1 MAIIYSYPE
10 IGTLAAGDLMPITDI
25 SDQVN
30 GTKSVPMSK
39 LTDYFKVTLFSTLTT
54 NQIPVYDGSTLV
66 DSIMKQNVSGTNPVL
81 EIGSLPAGTWGSIQA
96 KVYGGLEV
104 EPSQPDFNNDA
115 QFSVLSDNQ
124 GTGSPEPKII
134 IPSNYDRV
142 GINSTYNDVSSSNHA
157 LLVKSGYQNG
167 SQLLE
172 LKSDNNLVKLT
183 FSNENSNVG
192 FGDNLILHHHD
203 PNAAGG
209 VLCTIGFASGN
220 SPDVTK
226 MPLQVQKLV
235 NNLPNNQATIVRLP
249 YLVEFADDSA
259 AAAGGLPV
267 GGLYHTAGVVK
278 VRLV

>member
-39 LTDYFKVTLFSTLTT
+39 LTDYFKVQLFSTLTT

-66 DSIMKQNVSGTNPVL
+66 DSIMKQDVSGANPVL
-81 EIGSLPAGTWGSIQA
+81 EVGSLPAGTWGSVQA
-96 KVYGGLEV
+96 KVYGGLV
-104 EPSQPDFNNDA
+104 IEPSQPDFNSDA
-115 QFSVLSDNQ
+115 QLTVLSDNQ
-124 GTGSPEPKII
+124 GTGSPEPKLMV
-134 IPSNYDRV
+134 PSNWDRV
-142 GINSTYNDVSSSNHA
+142 GINAGYNDVANANHA
-157 LLVKSGYQNG
+157 LLIKSGLANG

-172 LKSDNNLVKLT
+172 LRSDNNLGKIS
-183 FSNENSNVG
+183 FSSEGSNNMN
-192 FGDNLILHHHD
+192 DSLILYHHD
-203 PNAAGG
+203 PSSAD
-209 VLCTIGFASGN
+209 VISTIGFANGN
-220 SPDVTK
+220 SPDIGQ
-226 MPLQVQKLV
+226 MPFQVQKLTS
-235 NNLPNNQATIVRLP
+235 NLPNNQATVVRLP
-249 YLVEFADDSA
+249 QLVEFADDAA

>member
-39 LTDYFKVTLFSTLTT
+39 LTDYFKVQLFSTLTT

-66 DSIMKQNVSGTNPVL
+66 DSIMKQDVSGANPVL
-81 EIGSLPAGTWGSIQA
+81 EVGSLPAGTWGSVQA
-96 KVYGGLEV
+96 KVYGGLV
-104 EPSQPDFNNDA
+104 IEPSQPDFNSDA
-115 QFSVLSDNQ
+115 QLTVLSDNQ
-124 GTGSPEPKII
+124 GAGSPEPKLMV
-134 IPSNYDRV
+134 PSNWDRV
-142 GINSTYNDVSSSNHA
+142 GINAGYNDVANANHA
-157 LLVKSGYQNG
+157 LLIKSGLANG

-172 LKSDNNLVKLT
+172 LRSDNNLGKIS
-183 FSNENSNVG
+183 FSSEGSNNMN
-192 FGDNLILHHHD
+192 DSLILYHHD
-203 PNAAGG
+203 PNSSD
-209 VLCTIGFASGN
+209 VISTIGFANGN
-220 SPDVTK
+220 SPDIGQ
-226 MPLQVQKLV
+226 MPFQVQKLTS
-235 NNLPNNQATIVRLP
+235 NLPNNQATVVRLP
-249 YLVEFADDSA
+249 QLVEFADDAA

>member
-39 LTDYFKVTLFSTLTT
+39 LTDYFKVQLFSTLTT

-66 DSIMKQNVSGTNPVL
+66 DSIMKQDVSGANPVL
-81 EIGSLPAGTWGSIQA
+81 EVGSLPAGVWGSVQA
-96 KVYGGLEV
+96 KVYGGLV
-104 EPSQPDFNNDA
+104 IEPSQPDFNSDS

-124 GTGSPEPKII
+124 GAGSPEPKLIV
-134 IPSNYDRV
+134 PSNWDRV
-142 GINSTYNDVSSSNHA
+142 GINANYTDVANANHA
-157 LLVKSGYQNG
+157 LLVKSGLANG

-172 LKSDNNLVKLT
+172 LRSDNNLAKIS
-183 FSNENSNVG
+183 FSIEGSNNIN
-192 FGDNLILHHHD
+192 DSLILYHHD
-203 PNAAGG
+203 PSDAN
-209 VLCTIGFASGN
+209 VISTIGFASGN
-220 SPDVTK
+220 SPAVNL
-226 MPLQVQKLV
+226 MPFQVQKLTS
-235 NNLPNNQATIVRLP
+235 NLPNNQATVVRLP
-249 YLVEFADDSA
+249 QLVEFADDAA

>member
-39 LTDYFKVTLFSTLTT
+39 LTDYFKVTLFSTLTA

-66 DSIMKQNVSGTNPVL
+66 DSIMKQDVSGANPVL
-81 EIGSLPAGTWGSIQA
+81 EVGSLPAGTWGSIQA
-96 KVYGGLEV
+96 KVYGGLEI
-104 EPSQPDFNNDA
+104 EPSQPDFNGDA

-124 GTGSPEPKII
+124 GTGSPEPKLM
-134 IPSNYDRV
+134 IPSNWDRV
-142 GINSTYNDVSSSNHA
+142 GINANYTDVANANHA
-157 LLVKSGYQNG
+157 LLIKSGLANG

-172 LKSDNNLVKLT
+172 LRSDNNLGKIS
-183 FSNENSNVG
+183 FSSEGSNNMN
-192 FGDNLILHHHD
+192 DSLILYHHD
-203 PNAAGG
+203 PNSAD
-209 VLCTIGFASGN
+209 VISTIGFANGN
-220 SPDVTK
+220 SPDIGQ
-226 MPLQVQKLV
+226 MPFQVQKLTS
-235 NNLPNNQATIVRLP
+235 NLPNNQATVVRLP
-249 YLVEFADDSA
+249 QLVEFADDAA
-259 AAAGGLPV
+259 AAAGGLPI

>member
-25 SDQVN
+25 SDQLS

-54 NQIPVYDGSTLV
+54 NQIPVYDGTTLV
-66 DSIMKQNVSGTNPVL
+66 DSIMKQNVSGVNPVL
-81 EIGSLPAGTWGSIQA
+81 EVGSLPAGTWGSIQA
-96 KVYGGLEV
+96 KVYGGLEI
-104 EPSQPDFNNDA
+104 EPSQPDFNGDA

-124 GTGSPEPKII
+124 GTGSPEPKLM
-134 IPSNYDRV
+134 IPSNWDRV
-142 GINSTYNDVSSSNHA
+142 GINANYTDVANANHA
-157 LLVKSGYQNG
+157 LLIKSGLANG

-172 LKSDNNLVKLT
+172 LRSDNNLGKVS
-183 FSNENSNVG
+183 FSSESSTIGNTS
-192 FGDNLILHHHD
+192 DSLILYHHD
-203 PNAAGG
+203 PLDAN
-209 VLCTIGFASGN
+209 VVSTIGFASGN
-220 SPDVTK
+220 SPDVNL
-226 MPLQVQKLV
+226 MPFQVQKLSS
-235 NNLPNNQATIVRLP
+235 NLPNNQGTVVRLP

>member
-39 LTDYFKVTLFSTLTT
+39 LTDYFKVQLFSTLTT

-66 DSIMKQNVSGTNPVL
+66 DSIMKQDVSGANPVL
-81 EIGSLPAGTWGSIQA
+81 EVGSLPAGTWGSVQA
-96 KVYGGLEV
+96 KVYGGLV
-104 EPSQPDFNNDA
+104 IEPSQPDFNSDA
-115 QFSVLSDNQ
+115 QLTVLSDNQ
-124 GTGSPEPKII
+124 GTGSPEPKLMV
-134 IPSNYDRV
+134 PSNWDRV
-142 GINSTYNDVSSSNHA
+142 GINAGYNDVANANHA
-157 LLVKSGYQNG
+157 LLIKSGLANG

-172 LKSDNNLVKLT
+172 LRSDNNLGKIS
-183 FSNENSNVG
+183 FSSEGSNNMN
-192 FGDNLILHHHD
+192 DSLILYHHD
-203 PNAAGG
+203 PNSSD
-209 VLCTIGFASGN
+209 VISTIGFANGN
-220 SPDVTK
+220 SPDIGQ
-226 MPLQVQKLV
+226 MPFQVQKLTS
-235 NNLPNNQATIVRLP
+235 NLPNNQATVVRLP
-249 YLVEFADDSA
+249 QLVEFADDAA